1 MTAALQIADALLDAG
16 MASVL
21 PANVNATSILALLRS
36 NVTAKAVALSRSSD
50 AVAELDPEMLATP
63 SILLIFKRKFP
74 VPTGTAYLSFCREP
88 GLEAAHAAHPE
99 ILGANYAESCKAA
112 YVSECQG
119 RMDDYVA
126 GNRLATEAEQ
136 QRIRAGQNYPIGAGY
151 GAQKRRGL

>member
-1 MTAALQIADALLDAG
+1 MNAALVIADGLLDAG

-36 NVTAKAVALSRSSD
+36 NVTAKAVALSRCAD
-50 AVAELDPEMLATP
+50 ACEALDPEMLATP

-74 VPTGTAYLSFCREP
+74 VPTGAAYLSFCRET
-88 GLEAAHAAHPE
+88 GLEVAHAAHPE
-99 ILGANYAESCKAA
+99 VLGPNYAERAKQA
-112 YVSECQG
+112 YIDECQG